1 MFTDLSI
8 KARLVFI
15 LTFLSVLLLVIGIIG
30 LNGMSITEAGLKTVY
45 EDRLVP
51 TGQLGQIMVAM
62 ADNRAQL
69 LLALQH
75 DPAGEFAD
83 KHDHSI
89 ERHLDA
95 VDSGIGKISTLWQA
109 YMATYLT
116 EEEKKLADDFG
127 PKYEAYLSE
136 GLKPVLASFRA
147 GGFKEGNST
156 LLARLNPTFTAAAE
170 AAQKLVQLQLDVAK
184 QEYKQAESRYTNS
197 RNLAIA
203 AIVIGLGLSA
213 WLGFIL
219 IRAITGP
226 LDAAVKLARAVA
238 EGDLTQR
245 IEVHSTNEIGQ
256 LMQAL
261 KDMNDSLVKVVGQV
275 RSGVDTVATASSQI
289 AAGNLDLSS
298 RTEEQASSLEETAS
312 SMEELTSTVRQNA
325 ENARQANQLVV
336 STADV
341 AVKGGKVVSQVVDTM
356 ASIKDSS
363 RKIAD
368 IIGVIDGIA
377 FQTNILALNAAVEA
391 ARAGEQGRGFAVVA
405 SEVRNLAQRS
415 ASAAKE
421 IKGLIEDSVGK
432 VDAGGKLVDE
442 AGKTMDEIV
451 SSVKRVT
458 DIMSEIAA
466 ASQEQSAGIEQVN
479 QAIAQMDEVTQ
490 QNAALVE
497 EAAAAAESLQDQAGK
512 LTEAVSVFKME
523 GGTYRPQAERPA
535 SGNRVSAMPK
545 SASRATPGRAMA
557 SPKKLAAAGGGN
569 EEWEEF

>member
-1 MFTDLSI
+1 MFKNLSI
-8 KARLVFI
+8 KVRLIFI
-15 LTFLSVLLLVIGIIG
+15 LSFLSALLVVIGLIG
-30 LNGMSITEAGLKTVY
+30 LNGMSKSETGLKTVY
-45 EDRLVP
+45 EDRTVPLMDLGLVIDMANRIRTNAVIAANASAP
-51 TGQLGQIMVAM
+51 GVAQNANADTLALDAEIDKLWTKYM
-62 ADNRAQL
+62 STTLTPEEKALADNFGSQWKTYQASRNVTLKHAMEGD
-69 LLALQH
+69 LAA
-75 DPAGEFAD
+75 AGENAA
-83 KHDHSI
+83 
-89 ERHLDA
+89 RDA
-95 VDSGIGKISTLWQA
+95 
-109 YMATYLT
+109 
-116 EEEKKLADDFG
+116 G
-127 PKYEAYLSE
+127 PK
-136 GLKPVLASFRA
+136 
-147 GGFKEGNST
+147 
-156 LLARLNPTFTAAAE
+156 FTAARE
-170 AAQKLVQLQLDVAK
+170 TLFKLIELQGAVAK
-184 QEYKQAESRYTNS
+184 QEFEQAQERSANS
-197 RNLAIA
+197 RNIILAAIA
-203 AIVIGLGLSA
+203 IGLGLAA
-213 WLGFIL
+213 WLGFAL

-226 LDAAVKLARAVA
+226 LNAAVKLARGVA

-245 IEVHSTNEIGQ
+245 IEVHSTDEIGQ

-261 KDMNDSLVKVVGQV
+261 KDMNDSLVRVVGQV
-275 RSGVDTVATASSQI
+275 RTGTDTVATASSQI

-312 SMEELTSTVRQNA
+312 SMEELTSTVKQNA

-336 STADV
+336 STADI
-341 AVKGGKVVSQVVDTM
+341 AVKGGQVVGQVVDTM

-421 IKGLIEDSVGK
+421 IKTLIEDSVGK

-442 AGKTMDEIV
+442 AGKTMGEIV

-479 QAIAQMDEVTQ
+479 QAITQMDDVTQ

-512 LTEAVSVFKME
+512 LTEVVSVFKLE
-523 GGTYRPQAERPA
+523 GSSYGVRPA
-535 SGNRVSAMPK
+535 SPVRQGATTGLPK
-545 SASRATPGRAMA
+545 PKGAPARAMA

>member
-1 MFTDLSI
+1 MFKNMTIKVRLISI
-8 KARLVFI
+8 LLFMAA
-15 LTFLSVLLLVIGIIG
+15 LLLAVGIIG
-30 LNGMSITEAGLKTVY
+30 LNGMSKSEAGLKTVY
-45 EDRLVP
+45 EDRTVPLMDLGLVIDMVNRIRTHAVTASNATAP
-51 TGQLGQIMVAM
+51 GAAQKANADTLVLDAEVDKLWTKYTGTTLTPDEKVLVDNFGSQWKSYQTSRNITLNYAM
-62 ADNRAQL
+62 EGD
-69 LLALQH
+69 LAA
-75 DPAGEFAD
+75 AGENAV
-83 KHDHSI
+83 
-89 ERHLDA
+89 RDA
-95 VDSGIGKISTLWQA
+95 
-109 YMATYLT
+109 
-116 EEEKKLADDFG
+116 G
-127 PKYEAYLSE
+127 PK
-136 GLKPVLASFRA
+136 
-147 GGFKEGNST
+147 
-156 LLARLNPTFTAAAE
+156 FTAARE
-170 AAQKLVQLQLDVAK
+170 TLFKLIELQGAVAK
-184 QEYKQAESRYTNS
+184 QEFEQAHNRYVSSRTV
-197 RNLAIA
+197 AIA
-203 AIVIGLGLSA
+203 AIALGLGLSA
-213 WLGFIL
+213 WFGFLL
-219 IRAITGP
+219 IRAITRP
-226 LDAAVKLARAVA
+226 LDEAVKLARAVA
-238 EGDLTQR
+238 EGDLTQT
-245 IEVHSTNEIGQ
+245 IDVHSNDEIGQ

-261 KDMNDSLVKVVGQV
+261 KDMNDSLVRVVGQV
-275 RSGVDTVATASSQI
+275 RTGTDTVATASSQI

-312 SMEELTSTVRQNA
+312 SMEELTSTVKQNA

-336 STADV
+336 STSDI
-341 AVKGGKVVSQVVDTM
+341 AVKGGTVVGQVVDTM

-421 IKGLIEDSVGK
+421 IKSLIEDSVGK

-451 SSVKRVT
+451 TSVKRVT

-479 QAIAQMDEVTQ
+479 QAITQMDDVTQ

-512 LTEAVSVFKME
+512 LTEAVSVFKLD
-523 GGTYRPQAERPA
+523 GASYGTQPA
-535 SGNRVSAMPK
+535 APARRTATAALPK
-545 SASRATPGRAMA
+545 QKGAPARAMA
-557 SPKKLAAAGGGN
+557 SPKKLAVAGGGN